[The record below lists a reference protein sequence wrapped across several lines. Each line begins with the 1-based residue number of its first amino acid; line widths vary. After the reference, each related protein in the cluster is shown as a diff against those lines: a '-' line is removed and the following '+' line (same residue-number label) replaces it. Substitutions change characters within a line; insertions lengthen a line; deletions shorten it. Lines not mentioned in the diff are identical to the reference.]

1 MKPRGKKKTREEE
14 YNNSPPGQAT
24 KWLQLL
30 PKDINNLNATKA
42 RLRTCDLQVGL
53 KAEWDKVLDEH
64 MAELNT
70 VRAAMEAVSAQ
81 SEQAAPDLFTN
92 GDAAIR
98 AFKKDDGE
106 LKTLLNLRDKAKRK
120 AAKEANK
127 AGSVTGGGVRQL
139 LRGHRTMIVV
149 LVPHIVRRA

>member
-1 MKPRGKKKTREEE
+1 M
-14 YNNSPPGQAT
+14 QA
-24 KWLQLL
+24 
-30 PKDINNLNATKA
+30 
-42 RLRTCDLQVGL
+42 GL

-81 SEQAAPDLFTN
+81 SEQAAPDLLTN

-127 AGSVTGGGVRQL
+127 AGSVTGG
-139 LRGHRTMIVV
+139 
-149 LVPHIVRRA
+149 A